1 MDIMIRNLDP
11 VAIKKIDEVAKKQG
25 ISRQEFLKNQIE
37 TLAFYREETNREMH
51 LQNIIEKNTLLMT
64 QFNHSIE
71 RMNLFLES
79 MIEE

>member
-11 VAIKKIDEVAKKQG
+11 VAIKKMDEVAKKQG

-37 TLAFYREETNREMH
+37 TMAFYREETNREVH
-51 LQNIIEKNTLLMT
+51 LQNIIEKNTLLMAL
-64 QFNHSIE
+64 FNESIE

>member
-1 MDIMIRNLDP
+1 M
-11 VAIKKIDEVAKKQG
+11 DEVAKKQG

-37 TLAFYREETNREMH
+37 TLAFYREETNRELH
-51 LQNIIEKNTLLMT
+51 LQNMIEKNMLLMT
-64 QFNHSIE
+64 LFNDSIK